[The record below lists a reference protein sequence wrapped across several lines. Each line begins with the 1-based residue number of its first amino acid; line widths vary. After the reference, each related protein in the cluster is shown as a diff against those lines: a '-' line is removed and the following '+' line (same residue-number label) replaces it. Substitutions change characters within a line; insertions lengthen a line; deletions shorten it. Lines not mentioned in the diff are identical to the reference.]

1 MGYNPMALLLFGSL
15 LIVFGLL
22 AGCLLLIA
30 PLGILEITPGIGLWL
45 LFPVF
50 SIGGYFLLTLTPRFA
65 KLRLLAWFLSSLLLL
80 LAAAA
85 AAELMLYASTLMQP
99 AGSTLILWYVLIIA
113 GGLGVVA
120 TGAFDLKKLI
130 PKLRRNK
137 PEPPPPPPAP
147 VSPKT
152 KH

>member
-1 MGYNPMALLLFGSL
+1 MALLLFGSL

-22 AGCLLLIA
+22 AGSLLLIA
-30 PLGILEITPGIGLWL
+30 PLGIVEITPSIGLWIV
-45 LFPVF
+45 FPVF
-50 SIGGYFLLTLTPRFA
+50 SIGGYVLLTLAPNFA

-85 AAELMLYASTLMQP
+85 AAELMLYASTIMQP
-99 AGSTLILWYVLIIA
+99 TGSTIILWYILLIA

-130 PKLRRNK
+130 PKRNK
-137 PEPPPPPPAP
+137 PKPAAAPAP
-147 VSPKT
+147 VNPKA